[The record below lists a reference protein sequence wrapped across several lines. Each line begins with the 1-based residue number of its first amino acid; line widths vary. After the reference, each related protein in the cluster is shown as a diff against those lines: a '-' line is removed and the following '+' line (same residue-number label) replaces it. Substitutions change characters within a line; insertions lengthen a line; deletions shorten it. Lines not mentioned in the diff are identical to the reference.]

1 MKTAVPSH
9 AHEPVNA
16 ATLLGPTTTM
26 PTEHGEGTRRGPI
39 TGQTRNTGQ
48 YWAILGDTG
57 HTGRYCRYCGAASRA
72 PGCAC
77 RPPKPPEQ
85 SSASGAEGGIVSH
98 GSREECRG
106 SQCHVSKVSCIN
118 HQRATKPSR
127 AEASGAE
134 RAERSRAEP
143 DDPRSNCL
151 SRESTP
157 EPCYFCRANGPHH
170 AEAMS
175 HEGHD

>member
-1 MKTAVPSH
+1 MSPSPPSRGVLLQLNRSCRSLYKSLVQVKKVSKAAHPYRKSGRKGKYVFLLHSDMKTAVPSH

-72 PGCAC
+72 PGCVC
-77 RPPKPPEQ
+77 RPPKPREQ
-85 SSASGAEGGIVSH
+85 SPASGAQGGIVSH
-98 GSREECRG
+98 GR
-106 SQCHVSKVSCIN
+106 H
-118 HQRATKPSR
+118 
-127 AEASGAE
+127 GA
-134 RAERSRAEP
+134 
-143 DDPRSNCL
+143 
-151 SRESTP
+151 
-157 EPCYFCRANGPHH
+157 ANN
-170 AEAMS
+170 AK
-175 HEGHD
+175 